1 MVTAKHSMPLEP
13 TRTGLLARAAEYQPL
28 RAFSQ
33 TGRYWDRVPQQLIRE
48 GGFAEFL
55 PPVESE
61 EDDRGKFG
69 RFHCES
75 GRKELLSR
83 SKPVGRRGI
92 PAEQLERLRKA
103 IQDFKLKANTQRA
116 QPQNLELIERFKLPD
131 LAQDP
136 ELYRLA
142 GPWWDRRLQILW
154 GCERTCDSS
163 LPAVAAL
170 GKLHADKFYNLRR
183 ALTALALLLLLLLP
197 AWWLCSN
204 WSRLLS
210 RPPRQAGQL
219 DAERKAKTA
228 AQAATAAA
236 QAEAGAERAQAAAA
250 KARADA
256 LAARKAAD
264 QAKAAN
270 DAARRPPGAPAS
282 AGSTSETDATL
293 RPPSESAS
301 LPPLA
306 GSPSNSSSGA
316 TSAPSA
322 AEPKAAFQII
332 LCGQEQPEAD
342 GTMNVALE
350 VRTVADP
357 LRPVPVEAWHFE
369 NRTVTAHD
377 RLEAKMKAG
386 AHTVRAVIR
395 DATGKR
401 AEISAAVTVEPGKII
416 TTPGKVSVRQK

>member
-1 MVTAKHSMPLEP
+1 MPLEP
-13 TRTGLLARAAEYQPL
+13 ANTGLLARADEYQPL
-28 RAFSQ
+28 RAFTQ

-48 GGFAEFL
+48 GGFAQFL

-69 RFHCES
+69 RFHCDA

-92 PAEQLERLRKA
+92 PAEQLVRLRQA
-103 IQDFKLKANTQRA
+103 IEEFKLKANTQRA
-116 QPQNLELIERFKLPD
+116 QPQNLELIQRFKLPD
-131 LAQDP
+131 IAHDP

-142 GPWWDRRLQILW
+142 GPWWNRRLQILW

-163 LPAVAAL
+163 LPAAAAA

-183 ALTALALLLLLLLP
+183 ALTALLLLLLLLLP
-197 AWWLCSN
+197 AWWVCSN

-219 DAERKAKTA
+219 EAQRQAKKAD
-228 AQAATAAA
+228 QAAAAAA
-236 QAEAGAERAQAAAA
+236 QAEAGAERAQAAAK
-250 KARADA
+250 KARAGA

-264 QAKAAN
+264 QAKAAT
-270 DAARRPPGAPAS
+270 DAARRPGAPAS
-282 AGSTSETDATL
+282 AGSTSATDA
-293 RPPSESAS
+293 
-301 LPPLA
+301 
-306 GSPSNSSSGA
+306 
-316 TSAPSA
+316 
-322 AEPKAAFQII
+322 AEAKTTCQIV

-342 GTMNVALE
+342 GAMNVALE
-350 VRTVADP
+350 VRTAGDP
-357 LRPVPVEAWHFE
+357 LRPVPVEAWYIE
-369 NRTVTAHD
+369 NQAVAAHD

-386 AHTVRAVIR
+386 AHTVKAVIR
-395 DATGKR
+395 DASGKR

-416 TTPGKVSVRQK
+416 ATPGKVSVRQK

>member
-1 MVTAKHSMPLEP
+1 MVTAKHPMPLEP
-13 TRTGLLARAAEYQPL
+13 ITTGLLARAAEYQPL

-69 RFHCES
+69 RFHLES

-103 IQDFKLKANTQRA
+103 IEDFKLKANTQRA

-131 LAQDP
+131 VAHDP

-163 LPAVAAL
+163 LPAAAAL

-183 ALTALALLLLLLLP
+183 LLTALLLLLLLLLP

-210 RPPRQAGQL
+210 RPRQQAGQVE
-219 DAERKAKTA
+219 AERKAKTA
-228 AQAATAAA
+228 AQAAAA
-236 QAEAGAERAQAAAA
+236 QAKAGAASNASSG
-250 KARADA
+250 A
-256 LAARKAAD
+256 LSPNSDPLSAITL
-264 QAKAAN
+264 
-270 DAARRPPGAPAS
+270 PGPPSHLSPGAVSPIADRRSAIALPSPA
-282 AGSTSETDATL
+282 
-293 RPPSESAS
+293 
-301 LPPLA
+301 
-306 GSPSNSSSGA
+306 SNSSPGA
-316 TSAPSA
+316 TSAPA
-322 AEPKAAFQII
+322 ATGPKITFKIV
-332 LCGQEQPEAD
+332 LCAQEQPEAD

-350 VRTVADP
+350 VRSSADP

-369 NRTVTAHD
+369 KQTVAAHD
-377 RLEAKMKAG
+377 RLQAKMKAG

-395 DATGKR
+395 DPAGKR

-416 TTPGKVSVRQK
+416 TTPGKVSVKQKL

>member
-1 MVTAKHSMPLEP
+1 MRAWTVASATMPSRSTLRRSTLQTPGKASLLESRPTRRSCFCTGANEPMPLES

-92 PAEQLERLRKA
+92 PAEQLERLRRA
-103 IQDFKLKANTQRA
+103 IEDFKLKANTQRA

-131 LAQDP
+131 IAHDP

-163 LPAVAAL
+163 LPAAAAL
-170 GKLHADKFYNLRR
+170 DKLRADKFYNLRR
-183 ALTALALLLLLLLP
+183 ALTALALLLLLLLS

-210 RPPRQAGQL
+210 RPRQPAGQLEAQRQAGQ
-219 DAERKAKTA
+219 
-228 AQAATAAA
+228 AA

-250 KARADA
+250 KAKAGA

-270 DAARRPPGAPAS
+270 DAAELKM
-282 AGSTSETDATL
+282 TC
-293 RPPSESAS
+293 
-301 LPPLA
+301 
-306 GSPSNSSSGA
+306 
-316 TSAPSA
+316 
-322 AEPKAAFQII
+322 QIV

-357 LRPVPVEAWHFE
+357 FHPVPVEAWHFE
-369 NRTVTAHD
+369 NQTVTAHD